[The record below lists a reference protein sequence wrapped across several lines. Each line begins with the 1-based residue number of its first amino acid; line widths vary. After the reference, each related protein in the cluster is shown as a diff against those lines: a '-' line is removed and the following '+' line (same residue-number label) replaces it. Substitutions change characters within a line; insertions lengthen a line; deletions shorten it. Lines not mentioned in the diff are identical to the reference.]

1 MLLSHCSTLFY
12 FIYEKVTLKN
22 FVISLK
28 SKSKSEKELSI
39 INEKIFKRLIDKA
52 LRYDR
57 NKMQRSNNIFGLNS
71 NYLNYRA
78 LLILSYFLDSTE
90 LF

>member
-22 FVISLK
+22 FVISLR

-39 INEKIFKRLIDKA
+39 INEKIFKKIIDKA

-57 NKMQRSNNIFGLNS
+57 NKMQRSNNMFGLNS
-71 NYLNYRA
+71 NYLNYKA
-78 LLILSYFLDSTE
+78 LLVLSFLLDNT
-90 LF
+90 